1 MIARATDLE
10 RLIVR
15 VLRVGLG
22 LSLITLAVGLFLVLV
37 GRAPAAAA
45 LLLNLGLIILM
56 ATPMARVVA
65 SAISYAAEGD
75 WKFFL
80 ITLSVLAVLAASVFT
95 AFHIG

>member
-1 MIARATDLE
+1 MIAQATDLE